1 MTIHESEVSIILYKA
16 VIQAKQLEE
25 ERFER
30 LKKSAVGSKYDFV
43 NPPIPATQIEP

>member
-1 MTIHESEVSIILYKA
+1 MNPKTSTIIYQAI
-16 VIQAKQLEE
+16 IQAKQFEE

-43 NPPIPATQIEP
+43 NPPIPTT